1 MIIYIDEN
9 DENKRLDSYLS
20 EITPD
25 LSRSKIQNFIKSGNV
40 KINDSIKKPSYILK
54 ENDKIDFEIP
64 EEEKLEIKPQDIPI
78 EIVYED
84 ENMLVVNKPSG
95 MLTHPTTI
103 ERENTLVNAL
113 LYKFNNNLSDINGEF
128 RRGILHRL
136 DRNTSGLL
144 MIAKNNK
151 AHEFLAEQIKN
162 HTITK
167 KYRAVVK
174 GVIKEDEF
182 EINSP
187 IGRNPNQPHK
197 MMTRDD
203 GKPSRTIVKVLERFK
218 EYTYIELTLI
228 TGRTHQIR
236 VHMKSINHPVYNDTL
251 YGAGQGKVKTDEQVL
266 QSYYLRFTKPF
277 GNEIIELQ
285 IEPDEKINKVL
296 KYLRRLV
303 NANYINYSN
312 INFMFFNHN
321 ELPRYSR
328 NYTS

>member
-25 LSRSKIQNFIKSGNV
+25 LSRSKIQTLIKSGNV
-40 KINDSIKKPSYILK
+40 KINNTIKKPSYILK
-54 ENDKIDFEIP
+54 ENDKINFEIP

-78 EIVYED
+78 KIVYED

-167 KYRAVVK
+167 KYRAIVK
-174 GVIKEDEF
+174 GIIKEDEF

-197 MMTRDD
+197 MIIRED
-203 GKPSRTIVKVLERFK
+203 GKLSRTIVKVIERFK
-218 EYTYIELTLI
+218 EYTYVELTLI

-296 KYLRRLV
+296 KYLR
-303 NANYINYSN
+303 S
-312 INFMFFNHN
+312 
-321 ELPRYSR
+321 
-328 NYTS
+328 

>member
-9 DENKRLDSYLS
+9 DENKRLDSYLV

-40 KINDSIKKPSYILK
+40 KINDTIKKPSYSLK
-54 ENDKIDFEIP
+54 ENDKIEFEIP
-64 EEEKLEIKPQDIPI
+64 EQEDLTIKPQNIPLD
-78 EIVYED
+78 IVYED

-113 LYKFNNNLSDINGEF
+113 LYKYGENLSDINGEF

-144 MIAKNNK
+144 MIAKNNN
-151 AHEFLAEQIKN
+151 AHEFLANQIKE
-162 HTITK
+162 HTLTK
-167 KYRAVVK
+167 KYCAIVK
-174 GVIKEDEF
+174 GVIKEDEL
-182 EINSP
+182 EINLP

-197 MMTRDD
+197 MMVRED
-203 GKPSRTIVKVLERFK
+203 GKESLTRVKVLERFK
-218 EYTYIELTLI
+218 EHTYVELTLI

-236 VHMKSINHPVYNDTL
+236 VHMSHIKHPVYNDTL
-251 YGAGQGKVKTDEQVL
+251 YGAGHGKVKTEEQVL
-266 QSYYLRFTKPF
+266 QSYYLSFTKPF
-277 GNEIIELQ
+277 GNEIINLE

-296 KYLRRLV
+296 RTL
-303 NANYINYSN
+303 SC
-312 INFMFFNHN
+312 
-321 ELPRYSR
+321 
-328 NYTS
+328 